1 MKINQ
6 GSEFTLDLKTI
17 GLIVGMVISVS
28 GTYFTLK
35 ADIDA
40 NKKALEN
47 GNWVSATEYDLK
59 DELVRTTIMSNSK
72 KLDAIENK
80 LNTIDNRLYNL
91 NKWIIYTT

>member
-1 MKINQ
+1 MNI
-6 GSEFTLDLKTI
+6 SEKTNLTLDIKTI
-17 GLIVGMVISVS
+17 SIIIAMVVSVS

-59 DELVRTTIMSNSK
+59 DKLVRNTVLSNSE
-72 KLDAIENK
+72 KLDAIEDK
-80 LNTIDNRLYNL
+80 LNTIDERIYN
-91 NKWIIYTT
+91 

>member
-1 MKINQ
+1 MKLNE

-17 GLIVGMVISVS
+17 GIIIVMVCSVS

-35 ADIDA
+35 ADINA

-59 DELVRTTIMSNSK
+59 DELVRNTIMSNSK
-72 KLDAIENK
+72 KLDAIEEK
-80 LNTIDNRLYNL
+80 LNTIDDRLYKL
-91 NKWIIYTT
+91 K

>member
-1 MKINQ
+1 MKLNQ

-80 LNTIDNRLYNL
+80 LNTIDNRLYNH
-91 NKWIIYTT
+91 NK

>member
-1 MKINQ
+1 MKIGESTNL
-6 GSEFTLDLKTI
+6 TLDIKTI
-17 GLIVGMVISVS
+17 SIIIAMVVSVS

-59 DELVRTTIMSNSK
+59 DKLVRNTVLSNSE
-72 KLDAIENK
+72 KLDAIEDK
-80 LNTIDNRLYNL
+80 LNTIDERIYNL
-91 NKWIIYTT
+91 NK

>member
-1 MKINQ
+1 MTVINEKSQ
-6 GSEFTLDLKTI
+6 FTLDLKTI
-17 GLIVGMVISVS
+17 FLIVAMVGSVS

-59 DELVRTTIMSNSK
+59 DELVRTTIMGNSK
-72 KLDAIENK
+72 KLDAIEDK
-80 LNTIDNRLYNL
+80 LNTIDERLYNL
-91 NKWIIYTT
+91 NK